1 MPEDL
6 LLLLARVF
14 GIAGVMLL
22 AASAAFGVV
31 LASRAAQRL
40 RLLKGRTFRIHRLL
54 SVLGA
59 GLLFAHP
66 VPVVLAREMT
76 GVSLAAVFVPFT
88 AEKLAFNIA
97 FGALALDILLVVLAS
112 SLLIKRLPRKVWR
125 RLHYGA
131 YAVLILGLYHG
142 LLIPNDF
149 GPAAR
154 YAPVNTL
161 AFDKVLVELAIGG
174 VLLASVWRVATAV
187 HQPTVLR
194 GRRGRTKDSGT

>member
-1 MPEDL
+1 MRGRTCATRRFAWVVMPDDFL
-6 LLLLARVF
+6 ILLARVL

-22 AASAAFGVV
+22 AASAVLGVL

-59 GLLFAHP
+59 GLLLVHP
-66 VPVVLAREMT
+66 VPAVLARETT
-76 GVSLAAVFVPFT
+76 GVSLAAVFVPFA

-112 SLLIKRLPRKVWR
+112 SLLIKRLPCKVWR
-125 RLHYGA
+125 RLHYEA
-131 YAVLILGLYHG
+131 YAVLVLGLYHG

-154 YAPVNTL
+154 YAPVDPL
-161 AFDKVLVELAIGG
+161 AFDKVLVEGCRIGG
-174 VLLASVWRVATAV
+174 RFGLQGDNS
-187 HQPTVLR
+187 
-194 GRRGRTKDSGT
+194 

>member
-1 MPEDL
+1 MTRRFAGVVMPEDFL
-6 LLLLARVF
+6 VLLARVF

-22 AASAAFGVV
+22 TASAVLGVL

-59 GLLFAHP
+59 GLLLAHP
-66 VPVVLAREMT
+66 VPAVLAREMT
-76 GVSLAAVFVPFT
+76 RVSLAAVFVPFA

-131 YAVLILGLYHG
+131 YAVLVLGLYRG

-149 GPAAR
+149 GPAVR
-154 YAPVNTL
+154 Y
-161 AFDKVLVELAIGG
+161 
-174 VLLASVWRVATAV
+174 
-187 HQPTVLR
+187 LR
-194 GRRGRTKDSGT
+194 WIPSPSTRCS